1 MDNLIIFPRPYR
13 PARTFN
19 EKYVRLCL
27 EAMSAETISDTL
39 YEYMV
44 EDVGYMERDEIEKVI
59 DRVWGKDML
68 DKLIEEEKREHILST

>member
-19 EKYVRLCL
+19 EKYARLCI
-27 EAMSAETISDTL
+27 EAMSNETVSDTL
-39 YEYMV
+39 YEYLV

-59 DRVWGKDML
+59 VRVWGKATL